1 MQIFCR
7 HFGSF
12 FCATQKKLPKWL
24 QNICITKKCVFNNL
38 KKSHIIIIKALKKIY
53 IFPNQLL
60 YNNMDQAKLA
70 QQLFNLSEDID
81 IYIIY
86 NIYIISKFLY
96 YKEKKL
102 VTS

>member
-1 MQIFCR
+1 M
-7 HFGSF
+7 
-12 FCATQKKLPKWL
+12 
-24 QNICITKKCVFNNL
+24 
-38 KKSHIIIIKALKKIY
+38 KKSHIIITKALKKIY
-53 IFPNQLL
+53 ILPNQLL

-102 VTS
+102 VTSW